1 MPDNRRRFGVIFL
14 TVLIDLIGFG
24 IVIPIIPGYA
34 VRFGAHGFEFGAL
47 LGVYSLMQFF
57 ANSILGRW
65 SDRVGRRPILLATML
80 LNAVG
85 YVLFAFAGSYWVLF
99 ASRVIGGFA
108 GGNLGAAQAYVAD
121 ISTPADRSRGMGM
134 LGAAFGIG
142 FVLGPAIGGLAGHYL
157 GPSAPGLVAAGL
169 SLVNFVS
176 AWMILQESLK
186 PEHRATERGLG
197 FAAIGRG
204 LADARLRPL
213 MLVWGIFPFAFS
225 GYTTA
230 LPLHASAVFGWRE
243 RELGWFF
250 TAFGIT
256 GALVQGYLF
265 GRLARLF
272 GEGTVLVVGTLGVAL
287 AIGVVPFAHSSAAL
301 YGWTVAL
308 AFAQGLVSP
317 SASGLVS
324 VYASP
329 SQQGATLGAAQALG
343 ALGRMAGPEV
353 IGKTYDVAGAR
364 TAFLTAAAVMALA
377 WVATWGLERAG
388 VGRSEAAVGASPST

>member
-1 MPDNRRRFGVIFL
+1 MPDTRRRFGVIFL

-57 ANSILGRW
+57 ANTVLGRW
-65 SDRVGRRPILLATML
+65 SDRIGRRPILLATML
-80 LNAVG
+80 LNAAG

-108 GGNLGAAQAYVAD
+108 GGNLGTAQAYVAD
-121 ISTPADRSRGMGM
+121 ISTPAERSRGMGM
-134 LGAAFGIG
+134 IGAAFGIG

-157 GPSAPGLVAAGL
+157 GRAAPGLVAAGL
-169 SLVNFVS
+169 SLVNFWS
-176 AWMILQESLK
+176 AWIILEESLQ
-186 PEHRATERGLG
+186 PQHRATERGVGL
-197 FAAIGRG
+197 AAIWHG
-204 LADARLRPL
+204 LVDRRLRPL
-213 MLVWGIFPFAFS
+213 MLVWAIFPFAFS

-230 LPLHASAVFGWRE
+230 LPLHAFAVFGWRE

-256 GALVQGYLF
+256 GAVVQGYLF

-272 GEGTVLVVGTLGVAL
+272 GERALVIAGTAGVAI
-287 AIGVVPFAHSSAAL
+287 AIGAVPFAHSSAAL
-301 YGWTVAL
+301 YAWTVAL
-308 AFAQGLVSP
+308 ACAQGLVSP
-317 SASGLVS
+317 AASGLVS

-329 SQQGATLGAAQALG
+329 SEQGVTLGAAQALG
-343 ALGRMAGPEV
+343 ALGRMVGPEV
-353 IGKTYDVAGAR
+353 IGQRYDAAGGRA
-364 TAFLTAAAVMALA
+364 AFLTAAAVMALA
-377 WVATWGLERAG
+377 WAASLGLERAKVRRPAEV
-388 VGRSEAAVGASPST
+388 VGEPSST